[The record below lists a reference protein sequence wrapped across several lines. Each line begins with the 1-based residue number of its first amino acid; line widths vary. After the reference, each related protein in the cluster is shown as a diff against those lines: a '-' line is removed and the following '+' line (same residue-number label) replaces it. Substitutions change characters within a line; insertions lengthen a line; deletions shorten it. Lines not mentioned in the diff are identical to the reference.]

1 MNSNITD
8 VVFGMSTKRGFN
20 MAKSQDGERLYNA
33 VNIGHALDT
42 GNINCDVYSPER
54 HKELFAELEGYWDEQ
69 FFAELQEDYEK
80 LLDTAKHGGHLR
92 VWKCDNPW
100 EACAFR
106 FLCDVL
112 RDTDCSV
119 GVITMPDRWF
129 DWGVMSNHQYCEF
142 LHLEKQLTT
151 DEKHHY
157 SDEWRKLKTENTPL
171 RAVVNGK
178 LISVPESFYD
188 CFIDEVIPNGEFA
201 VSDVVGKTFFK
212 YRMPVGDSHY
222 LLRIK
227 RLLDENKLEF
237 VRDKNDH
244 PIELYRKILRKVR

>member
-1 MNSNITD
+1 MLD
-8 VVFGMSTKRGFN
+8 VVFGMSTKRGFYS
-20 MAKSQDGERLYNA
+20 AKSAGEERLYDA

-42 GNINCDVYSPER
+42 GNIDCDVYSPER
-54 HKELFAELEGYWDEQ
+54 YKEVFAELEYDDDEQ

-80 LLDTAKHGGHLR
+80 LLDIAKNGGHLR

-112 RDTDCSV
+112 RDVDCSI
-119 GVITMPDRWF
+119 GVITQPDHWF
-129 DWGVMSNHQYCEF
+129 DWGVMSPHLYCEF
-142 LHLEKQLTT
+142 LHLEEQLTT
-151 DEKHHY
+151 ELKHHY
-157 SDEWRKLKTENTPL
+157 SDEWRRLKAENATL

-188 CFIDEVIPNGEFA
+188 CFIDETIPDGKFA
-201 VSDVVGKTFFK
+201 VSDVVGRTLHN
-212 YRMPVGDSHY
+212 YRMPVGDAHY

-244 PIELYRKILRKVR
+244 PIKLYRKILRKVK